1 MLKFLLKNA
10 MLVALLAVSASLLWS
25 WTDSGAS
32 SGANTTGA
40 SEISLLRCPP
50 RQVVQ
55 SERTSQ
61 SDTKPLCGAAE
72 QVPEPGAISQ
82 SQLRFELRAPRS
94 SFSFHYLDILEWLF
108 TVGSDPQS
116 KASQFH

>member
-10 MLVALLAVSASLLWS
+10 VLVALIAVSASVLWS
-25 WTDSGAS
+25 WTDSGANA
-32 SGANTTGA
+32 GANNTSA
-40 SEISLLRCPP
+40 SKISLLHCPP
-50 RQVVQ
+50 LQVEQ
-55 SERTSQ
+55 SASTGQ
-61 SDTKPLCGAAE
+61 SDTKQLCSSAE
-72 QVPEPGAISQ
+72 QIPGPGEISP

>member
-10 MLVALLAVSASLLWS
+10 ILVTLLAVSASLLWS
-25 WTDSGAS
+25 WTDTGAN
-32 SGANTTGA
+32 SGANTNSP
-40 SEISLLRCPP
+40 SEISMLRCPL
-50 RQVVQ
+50 RQVAQ
-55 SERTSQ
+55 SERTGQ
-61 SDTKPLCGAAE
+61 SDTKQLCNAAE
-72 QVPEPGAISQ
+72 QALEPGGISQ